1 MMLTDGR
8 IGGPYMATEFYAKVY
23 RLEGEMMVA
32 ACDRTL
38 RGKTFEDGRLVL
50 DVKKEFY
57 GDEIF
62 GREGISP
69 LLKEAT
75 IANLVGEE
83 IIAHAVK
90 LGIVEMD
97 HVLWVDGVPHAQMV
111 RA

>member
-1 MMLTDGR
+1 MLTDGR
-8 IGGPYMATEFYAKVY
+8 FGSPYMAMDFYAKIY
-23 RLEGEMMVA
+23 RLEGEVMLA

-38 RGKTFEDGRLVL
+38 RGRTFEDGRLVL

-57 GDEIF
+57 GDELF
-62 GREGISP
+62 GSEGISP
-69 LLKEAT
+69 LLEQAT

-111 RA
+111 RF